1 MLQSYIP
8 REVRAFIIG
17 VRELSNTFDLLSS
30 FFFFLDP
37 LSYFFPVF
45 VFYPLSPSF
54 FLFLH
59 PSFCFLFLLSLLHP
73 PEGA

>member
-30 FFFFLDP
+30 FFFFLAP
-37 LSYFFPVF
+37 LSSFFPVF

-73 PEGA
+73 PEVA